1 MAKRGK
7 KISKKRRKEARRA
20 QNSITAVRVREST
33 RSDGSANGEPIIF
46 VHEPPTVFNPSEWA
60 GPDGEIGRY
69 ITAATRKVL
78 NAYVEDPDGLDED
91 AQAESFSFR
100 GGYATRQL
108 VELVQN
114 SADALKHRDGKI
126 VIRITDDYLY
136 CADEGTPITSAGVRS
151 LMRAH
156 LSSKQGTEFIGQ
168 FGLGFKSVLAITDA
182 PEFFSRSG
190 SFVFDR
196 DKAEKRIRERI
207 PGDHPCPVLRLP
219 EPLDPVR
226 QAKNDDVLREMM
238 SWAKNIVRLPLK
250 RDAYSRLQLQFDEF
264 KPECLFFMPGV
275 NQLVLIDNLDEWSV
289 DFSIQVQ
296 GQETLLE
303 SKGSEAEFTTSAWR
317 LFSKSIRLSDT
328 AREDYQTD
336 IDQDDEID
344 VAWAVPLDRMNEP
357 GDFWAYF
364 PTTESCIV
372 AGIVN
377 ARWKTNEDRQNLLPG
392 PYNEELIETAS
403 ELIANNLHQLAIPDD
418 PARHLDALPRRREAG
433 DDEYADELRTRLFDA
448 LIERDILPNLDG
460 QLVRTDAIRFP
471 PSIGSNEE
479 TREVYSDWATWNH
492 RRKDWLHPSAL
503 RSRERIAKVGRL
515 SENASAEPA
524 SLSAWLEVLVEGA
537 LSDEAIRAS
546 KTAILIA
553 SRLPPPR
560 YPRDRREFGK
570 IILTQNGDFASP
582 NGSLYL
588 PSEEGTDWPGR
599 VPVHHELADDP
610 SIRRSLIALGVQ
622 EASTETRFESLV
634 NRSIPVYSFETRQV
648 SDNQWRMF
656 WDLSRNIDVDE
667 AESIVRNRY
676 AWRSHL
682 RLKTI
687 SGAWNPIHSV
697 LLPGSVVPG
706 DGGRDR
712 DVTVDVGFH
721 RQDIELI
728 RSLGIS
734 DQPQHDW
741 DLSVEPGYRS
751 YRGMCAD
758 EFQQHAYVSTR
769 RRPQLMKIDFVQTR
783 GVGPV
788 HVISLLSEEGKARF
802 TDAVLSE
809 KSTFEPWIIEHE
821 TQSQYG
827 TMPVPQLAIS
837 ALEGHGRISTSVGT
851 VRFVDALGEN
861 PASPEAQRVLL
872 DHPNS
877 SLIRE
882 AFDLHDAHRIHAAN
896 SEPAEP
902 ILEVWPGLQSHL
914 SHDLMTIE
922 ISRCQWFEDEYGI
935 RVDERSALIDN
946 VIYLSRMDDIDEL
959 HEACTILGVSLDEDS
974 LYAVLDR
981 PTPREIEDARN
992 EVAKQPDDAARLLN
1006 AVGAAGLRRE
1016 LPRSL
1021 IAYYERNDRSMDDID
1036 LAKAAIATYHT
1047 GALKQCRRYLER
1059 LNPPKRWTSG
1069 PGTVDFVQSLGFSPE
1084 WAGDPNAMP
1093 PPFIEVPGPF
1103 ALPDE
1108 HYYQRKIID
1117 NLRELLTSPKLA
1129 NVQRRGLISLPT
1141 GSGKTRIAVQGIVE
1155 AMRDREF
1162 EGGVLWVA
1170 NRDELCEQAVESWQQ
1185 VWSAIGSERT
1195 VLRVS
1200 RMWGGQERPASTNER
1215 HVVVATIQTLLQ
1227 RMVKDS
1233 LGYEFLR
1240 DFSLIVFDEAHSSIA
1255 PSFNAVM
1262 REIGFGRVQRPDDPF
1277 LLGLTATPYRGR
1289 NEAETRW
1296 LVNRYDKNRLDHG
1309 TFESRESDGVIRE
1322 LQKGKYLALAD
1333 HSIIPGGD
1341 YPVTPAQVRQA
1352 RNTPWLDP
1360 QTELRIAEDANR
1372 TDRIIEA
1379 YERQIRDRPENWP
1392 TLVFAISVDH
1402 AKALAAILNARGVS
1416 ARAVWSDTERYTRR
1430 QVVDQFRSGDINVL
1444 VNYGVFRE
1452 GFDAPKTR
1460 AIIIARPVF
1469 SPNSYFQMIGRGLRG
1484 VNNGGNER
1492 CLILDVNDNIE
1503 NFDRELA
1510 FNEMDWLWDKGRRH
1524 SASRSKP

>member
-1 MAKRGK
+1 MARRRGK
-7 KISKKRRKEARRA
+7 KSRRRRKEAREA
-20 QNSITAVRVREST
+20 QNSITAVRARDSVRSN
-33 RSDGSANGEPIIF
+33 GSANGARQVF
-46 VHEPPTVFNPSEWA
+46 VPEPPTVLNPSEWA
-60 GPDGEIGRY
+60 GPDGEIGMY
-69 ITAATRKVL
+69 ITDETRKIL

-91 AQAESFSFR
+91 AQAERFSFR

-136 CADEGTPITSAGVRS
+136 CADEGTPITTAGVRS

-196 DKAEKRIRERI
+196 DKAEKRIREKI
-207 PGDHPCPVLRLP
+207 QGDLPCPVLRLP
-219 EPLDPVR
+219 EPLDPIR

-264 KPECLFFMPGV
+264 EPECLFFMPGV
-275 NQLVLIDNLDEWSV
+275 HQLVLIDNVDEWSV
-289 DFSIQVQ
+289 DFSIKVQ

-303 SKGSEAEFTTSAWR
+303 SKGSEAEFTKSGWR

-336 IDQDDEID
+336 IDPDDEID

-392 PYNEELIETAS
+392 PYNEELIEAVS

-515 SENASAEPA
+515 SENAGAEPET
-524 SLSAWLEVLVEGA
+524 LPAWLEVLVEGV
-537 LSDEAIRAS
+537 LSDEAIQAS
-546 KTAILIA
+546 KTAIRIA
-553 SRLPPPR
+553 SRLPLPR

-599 VPVHHELADDP
+599 VPVHHELANDP
-610 SIRRSLIALGVQ
+610 SIRRILITLGVQ

-634 NRSIPVYSFETRQV
+634 NRSIPEYPFESRQV

-656 WDLSRNIDVDE
+656 WDLSRNIDVDK
-667 AESIVRNRY
+667 AESIVRDRY

-687 SGAWNPIHSV
+687 GGAWNPIHSV
-697 LLPGSVVPG
+697 LLPGLIVPG
-706 DGGRDR
+706 DGSRDR
-712 DVTVDVGFH
+712 DVAVDIDFH

-734 DQPQHDW
+734 DQPQDGW
-741 DLSVEPGYRS
+741 DSSFEPGYRA
-751 YRGMCAD
+751 YRSTYAD
-758 EFQQHAYVSTR
+758 EFQHHAYVSTG
-769 RRPQLMKIDFVQTR
+769 RRPQLMKIDFAYTK
-783 GVGPV
+783 GIGPV
-788 HVISLLSEEGKARF
+788 NVFSLLSEESKARF
-802 TDAVLSE
+802 TDALISE

-827 TMPVPQLAIS
+827 TMPVPQPAIS
-837 ALEGHGRISTSVGT
+837 ALEEHGHISTSAGV
-851 VRFVDALGEN
+851 VHFADALGEN
-861 PASPEAQRVLL
+861 PTSPEAQRILL
-872 DHPNS
+872 DHPNA

-882 AFDLHDAHRIHAAN
+882 AFNLHDAHRIHAAN
-896 SEPAEP
+896 FEPAEL
-902 ILEVWPGLQSHL
+902 IIEVWPGLQSFL

-922 ISRCQWFEDEYGI
+922 ISRCQWFEDEYGLRI
-935 RVDERSALIDN
+935 DERSTLIEN
-946 VIYLSRMDDIDEL
+946 VIYLSRMDDVDEL
-959 HEACTILGVSLDEDS
+959 REVCAILHVSLDEDA
-974 LYAVLDR
+974 LYAILDQ
-981 PTPREIEDARN
+981 PTPREIEDARYG
-992 EVAKQPDDAARLLN
+992 VANQPDDAHRILN
-1006 AVGAAGLRRE
+1006 AVGASNLRSE
-1016 LPRSL
+1016 LPDSL
-1021 IAYYERNDRSMDDID
+1021 IAYYERNGSVMSGVE
-1036 LAKAAIATYHT
+1036 LAEAAIATYHT
-1047 GALKQCRRYLER
+1047 GALKQYLR
-1059 LNPPKRWTSG
+1059 FLKHLNPPKRWTSG
-1069 PGTVDFVQSLGFSPE
+1069 PKTVDFVRSLGFSKE
-1084 WAGDPNAMP
+1084 WAGDPRSSLD
-1093 PPFIEVPGPF
+1093 PFIDVPGPF
-1103 ALPDE
+1103 NLKKA
-1108 HYYQRKIID
+1108 HKYQRTIID
-1117 NLRELLTSPKLA
+1117 KLRDMVATLPYA
-1129 NVQRRGLISLPT
+1129 NGNRRALISLPT
-1141 GSGKTRIAVQGIVE
+1141 GSGKTRVAVQGIVE
-1155 AMRDREF
+1155 AMRDDGF
-1162 EGGVLWVA
+1162 NGGVLWVA
-1170 NRDELCEQAVESWQQ
+1170 DREELCEQAIESWQQ
-1185 VWSAIGSERT
+1185 VWSAIGSERKT
-1195 VLRVS
+1195 LRVS
-1200 RMWGGQERPASTNER
+1200 RMWGNQPRPSSTSEF
-1215 HVVVATIQTLLQ
+1215 HVVVATIQTLLS
-1227 RMVKDS
+1227 RFVKRS
-1233 LGYEFLR
+1233 YGYEFLR
-1240 DFSLIVFDEAHSSIA
+1240 DFTMVVFDEAHRSTA
-1255 PSFNAVM
+1255 PSFSAVM
-1262 REIGFGRVQRPDDPF
+1262 RDIGFSRPQRPTDPF
-1277 LLGLTATPYRGR
+1277 LLGLTATPYRGYS
-1289 NEAETRW
+1289 ETETAR
-1296 LVNRYDKNRLDHG
+1296 LVNRFGNNRLDRDA
-1309 TFESRESDGVIRE
+1309 FQSNDANVVVRE
-1322 LQKGKYLALAD
+1322 LQRMEVLAFAEHDQIVGSEFEL
-1333 HSIIPGGD
+1333 SEEESLQ
-1341 YPVTPAQVRQA
+1341 AQR
-1352 RNTPWLDP
+1352 TPWLSRN
-1360 QTELRIAEDANR
+1360 TEIRIARDAER
-1372 TDRIIEA
+1372 TERIIDA
-1379 YERQIRDRPENWP
+1379 YKVHIGSQPEVWP
-1392 TLVFAISVDH
+1392 TLIFATSVEH
-1402 AKALAAILNARGVS
+1402 AQTLAAILSADGIS
-1416 ARAVWSDTERYTRR
+1416 ARAVSGGTDRYTRR
-1430 QVVDQFRSGDINVL
+1430 QVVEQFRAGELKVL

-1460 AIIIARPVF
+1460 AIIVARPVY
-1469 SPNSYFQMIGRGLRG
+1469 SPNLYFQMIGRGLRG
-1484 VNNGGNER
+1484 VKNGGNER
-1492 CLILDVNDNIE
+1492 CLILDVNDNIV
-1503 NFDRELA
+1503 NFERNLA
-1510 FNEMDWLWDKGRRH
+1510 FTELDWLWD
-1524 SASRSKP
+1524 

>member
-1 MAKRGK
+1 MARRRGK
-7 KISKKRRKEARRA
+7 KSRRRRKEAREA
-20 QNSITAVRVREST
+20 QNSITAVRARES
-33 RSDGSANGEPIIF
+33 SGSNGSANGAPIIF
-46 VHEPPTVFNPSEWA
+46 VPEPPTVFNPSEWA

-69 ITAATRKVL
+69 ITDETRKIL

-91 AQAESFSFR
+91 AQAERFSFR

-136 CADEGTPITSAGVRS
+136 CADEGMPITTAGVRS

-196 DKAEKRIRERI
+196 DKAEKRIREKI

-289 DFSIQVQ
+289 DFSIKVQ

-303 SKGSEAEFTTSAWR
+303 SKGSEAEFTKSGWR

-336 IDQDDEID
+336 IDPDDEID

-392 PYNEELIETAS
+392 PYNEELIEAVS

-515 SENASAEPA
+515 SENAGAEPA
-524 SLSAWLEVLVEGA
+524 TLPAWLEVLVEGV

-546 KTAILIA
+546 KTAIRIA
-553 SRLPPPR
+553 SRLPLPR

-570 IILTQNGDFASP
+570 IILTQSGDFASP

-588 PSEEGTDWPGR
+588 PSAEGTDWPGR
-599 VPVHHELADDP
+599 VPVHHELANDP
-610 SIRRSLIALGVQ
+610 SIRRILITLGVQ

-634 NRSIPVYSFETRQV
+634 NRSIPEYSFESRQV
-648 SDNQWRMF
+648 SDNHWRMF
-656 WDLSRNIDVDE
+656 WDLSRNIDVDR
-667 AESIVRNRY
+667 AESIVRDRY

-687 SGAWNPIHSV
+687 GGAWNPIHSV
-697 LLPGSVVPG
+697 LLPGLIVPG
-706 DGGRDR
+706 DGSRDR
-712 DVTVDVGFH
+712 DIAVDIDFH

-734 DQPQHDW
+734 DQPQDGW
-741 DLSVEPGYRS
+741 DSSFEPGYRA
-751 YRGMCAD
+751 YRSTYAD
-758 EFQQHAYVSTR
+758 EFQHHAYVSTG
-769 RRPQLMKIDFVQTR
+769 RRPQLMKIDFAYTK
-783 GVGPV
+783 GIGPV
-788 HVISLLSEEGKARF
+788 HVFSLLSEESKARF
-802 TDAVLSE
+802 TDALISE

-827 TMPVPQLAIS
+827 TMPVPQPAIS
-837 ALEGHGRISTSVGT
+837 ALEEHGHISTSAGIVH
-851 VRFVDALGEN
+851 FADALGEN
-861 PASPEAQRVLL
+861 PTSPEAQRILL
-872 DHPNS
+872 GHPNA

-882 AFDLHDAHRIHAAN
+882 AFNLHDAHRIHAAN
-896 SEPAEP
+896 FEPAEP
-902 ILEVWPGLQSHL
+902 IQEVWPGLQSFL
-914 SHDLMTIE
+914 PHDLMTIE
-922 ISRCQWFEDEYGI
+922 ISRCQWFEDEYGLRI
-935 RVDERSALIDN
+935 DERSALIEN

-959 HEACTILGVSLDEDS
+959 REVCTILHVSLDEDA
-974 LYAVLDR
+974 LYAILDQ
-981 PTPREIEDARN
+981 PTPREIKDARN
-992 EVAKQPDDAARLLN
+992 GVAKQPDDAHRLLT
-1006 AVGAAGLRRE
+1006 AVGADNLRSE
-1016 LPRSL
+1016 LPDSL
-1021 IAYYERNDRSMDDID
+1021 IAYYERNGRVMSGIE
-1036 LAKAAIATYHT
+1036 LAEAAFATYHT
-1047 GALKQCRRYLER
+1047 GALKQYRRFLER
-1059 LNPPKRWTSG
+1059 FKPPKRWTSG
-1069 PGTVDFVQSLGFSPE
+1069 PGTVDFVRSLGFSAE
-1084 WAGDPNAMP
+1084 WAGDPNSMP
-1093 PPFIEVPGPF
+1093 DPFIEIPGPF
-1103 ALPDE
+1103 DLPEE
-1108 HYYQRKIID
+1108 HDYQRKIID
-1117 NLRELLTSPKLA
+1117 NLSQMLA
-1129 NVQRRGLISLPT
+1129 RPSLPNAGRRGLISLPT
-1141 GSGKTRIAVQGIVE
+1141 GSGKTRVAVQGIVE
-1155 AMRDREF
+1155 AMKNGHF

-1185 VWSAIGSERT
+1185 VWSAIGAERT

-1200 RMWGGQERPASTNER
+1200 RMWGGQKRPAATNER

-1227 RMVKDS
+1227 RMVKRS
-1233 LGYEFLR
+1233 QGYEFLR
-1240 DFSLIVFDEAHSSIA
+1240 DFSLIVFDEAHGSIA
-1255 PSFNAVM
+1255 PSFNAVL

-1289 NEAETRW
+1289 NEPETRW
-1296 LVNRYDKNRLDHG
+1296 LVNRYDGNRLDN
-1309 TFESRESDGVIRE
+1309 GVFRSNDASKVVGE
-1322 LQKGKYLALAD
+1322 LQRREILAYVD
-1333 HSIIPGGD
+1333 HDVIAGGD
-1341 YPVTPAQVRQA
+1341 YSVSAAQVAAVRGM
-1352 RNTPWLDP
+1352 PWLDQ
-1360 QTELRIAEDANR
+1360 QTELQIALDAVR

-1379 YERQIRDRPENWP
+1379 YERFISHSNPDWP
-1392 TLVFAISVDH
+1392 TLIFAISVDH
-1402 AKALAAILNARGVS
+1402 AKGLAAILNRRGVS

-1430 QVVDQFRSGDINVL
+1430 QLVEQFRAGDLNVL

-1460 AIIIARPVF
+1460 AIIVARPVF
-1469 SPNSYFQMIGRGLRG
+1469 SPNAYFQMIGRGLRG
-1484 VNNGGNER
+1484 IQNGGNER

-1510 FNEMDWLWDKGRRH
+1510 FTEMDWLWD
-1524 SASRSKP
+1524 